1 MRGVVWELLGV
12 WSVGAWR
19 ALRVLREAVLGR
31 IRIRVLRLW
40 RGLLMLLMLLMDDA
54 RGSRLLQMVRGRRPL
69 LRVVG
74 MVVIARHGDTR
85 LLLVP
90 SALSVCHF
98 RGMLFSNRVRSARR
112 RRREKTCPKAD
123 EPAAGKDTHSPSSR
137 ASMWRVECRMP
148 QTLLLWS
155 SGRLNQMIGSIRDLS
170 AS

>member
-1 MRGVVWELLGV
+1 
-12 WSVGAWR
+12 
-19 ALRVLREAVLGR
+19 
-31 IRIRVLRLW
+31 
-40 RGLLMLLMLLMDDA
+40 
-54 RGSRLLQMVRGRRPL
+54 
-69 LRVVG
+69 
-74 MVVIARHGDTR
+74 VIARHGDTR

-155 SGRLNQMIGSIRDLS
+155 AYSQQSLPRQSDAQDNAIVPN
-170 AS
+170 A